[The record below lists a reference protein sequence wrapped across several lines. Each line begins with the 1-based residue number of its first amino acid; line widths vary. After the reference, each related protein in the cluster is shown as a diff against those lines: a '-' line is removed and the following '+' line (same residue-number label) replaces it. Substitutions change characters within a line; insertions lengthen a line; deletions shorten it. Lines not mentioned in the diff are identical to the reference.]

1 MLSLSVQVPDAE
13 DANDHLKE
21 ASIHRV
27 VGCKVVRELTRDI
40 EYVFGNLEL
49 LDLLCVDLVDG
60 FRGGSVSRLL

>member
-13 DANDHLKE
+13 DSNDHLEE

-27 VGCKVVRELTRDI
+27 LGCQVVRELTRDI

-49 LDLLCVDLVDG
+49 LDLLCVYFVDG